1 MYKFFKI
8 FRYIAAATV
17 AVVGVVL
24 TITLIVGGV
33 FFDVDAYHI
42 APWIFGTVLVIAAL
56 LFIIALVAFIG
67 WFLLPHPYMLG
78 IVIAASVLVFLG
90 TIFMWLIESPAMDL
104 GTYLQP
110 LFSFMK

>member
-1 MYKFFKI
+1 MEKFFRL
-8 FRYIAAATV
+8 FRYIAAAMV
-17 AVVGVVL
+17 AIVGLVL

-33 FFDVDAYHI
+33 FFDVDAYHV

-56 LFIIALVAFIG
+56 LFIIVMVAFIG

-90 TIFMWLIESPAMDL
+90 TIFMWLIEQPAMDL

-110 LFSFMK
+110 LFAFMK